1 MIQMISYIFQSLVSV
16 WALLFLAILLKG
28 SDD

>member
-1 MIQMISYIFQSLVSV
+1 MISYIFQSLVSV